1 MSRLRKLVRLF
12 TLRRISGQIAALILS
27 TLVLIHALIAGY
39 VLVSRPKPSLL
50 TDEPLQQFELI
61 VRILDK
67 TPRNERRVLVENI
80 GRGLPD
86 LQLRL
91 TEGGP
96 RASATPTTAIP
107 SPFDGRVQIVQRR
120 PPEQDSVLFD
130 LGDGEVLDATVR
142 TPSIPG
148 FITGLWASTLLF
160 LVISITL
167 LGVWAGRALSAPLSA
182 FARAAESFSLS
193 RSSAPLPESGPE
205 EIRSAAKALNLMR
218 NRITSLMND
227 RTRML
232 AAISHDLRTPIT
244 RLRLR
249 SEYIEDDT
257 QRTQTL
263 RDLDQMQ
270 AMLESVLILLRGG
283 SGARPTLVD
292 IAALVQMVCEEFAD
306 CGHAVHYHG
315 PSRLTLTVKPDEIR
329 RALANLIG
337 NAVRFGSEVNVALS
351 VANAV
356 TTIEISDDGPGIPD
370 DKKAAMLEPF
380 VRGDD
385 ARTMNET
392 SGFGLGLSIASSIVE
407 AHGGSLSLQ
416 DNQPHGLKVVIV
428 LSERRCQASADE

>member
-1 MSRLRKLVRLF
+1 M
-12 TLRRISGQIAALILS
+12 
-27 TLVLIHALIAGY
+27 
-39 VLVSRPKPSLL
+39 
-50 TDEPLQQFELI
+50 
-61 VRILDK
+61 RILDK

-232 AAISHDLRTPIT
+232 AAISHDLRT
-244 RLRLR
+244 
-249 SEYIEDDT
+249 
-257 QRTQTL
+257 
-263 RDLDQMQ
+263 
-270 AMLESVLILLRGG
+270 
-283 SGARPTLVD
+283 
-292 IAALVQMVCEEFAD
+292 
-306 CGHAVHYHG
+306 H
-315 PSRLTLTVKPDEIR
+315 PSRGYGCAPNISRTTPSAHR
-329 RALANLIG
+329 RCATSTRCRRCSNPFSSCCAAAAAPGPRWWTSRHSFRWYARSL
-337 NAVRFGSEVNVALS
+337 RT
-351 VANAV
+351 AV
-356 TTIEISDDGPGIPD
+356 TRSITTAP
-370 DKKAAMLEPF
+370 
-380 VRGDD
+380 RGS
-385 ARTMNET
+385 RSRSSRMR
-392 SGFGLGLSIASSIVE
+392 LGGRSPI
-407 AHGGSLSLQ
+407 
-416 DNQPHGLKVVIV
+416 
-428 LSERRCQASADE
+428 

>member
-142 TPSIPG
+142 TPSIPDLSPAFG
-148 FITGLWASTLLF
+148 QARCCSWSSALRCSGY
-160 LVISITL
+160 
-167 LGVWAGRALSAPLSA
+167 GPAGRSARPY
-182 FARAAESFSLS
+182 R
-193 RSSAPLPESGPE
+193 PLPG
-205 EIRSAAKALNLMR
+205 
-218 NRITSLMND
+218 
-227 RTRML
+227 
-232 AAISHDLRTPIT
+232 
-244 RLRLR
+244 
-249 SEYIEDDT
+249 
-257 QRTQTL
+257 
-263 RDLDQMQ
+263 
-270 AMLESVLILLRGG
+270 
-283 SGARPTLVD
+283 
-292 IAALVQMVCEEFAD
+292 
-306 CGHAVHYHG
+306 
-315 PSRLTLTVKPDEIR
+315 
-329 RALANLIG
+329 
-337 NAVRFGSEVNVALS
+337 
-351 VANAV
+351 
-356 TTIEISDDGPGIPD
+356 
-370 DKKAAMLEPF
+370 
-380 VRGDD
+380 
-385 ARTMNET
+385 
-392 SGFGLGLSIASSIVE
+392 
-407 AHGGSLSLQ
+407 
-416 DNQPHGLKVVIV
+416 QP
-428 LSERRCQASADE
+428 RASA